1 MNAQAIVS
9 ALGLYAGVFVVGA
22 ISSVIPIVSIDLFL
36 IGLTVATGAA
46 AAVPIVLCAAAG
58 QLAGKLPIYAASR
71 GATTLLGSPSH
82 RERLDRMRAR
92 VARWQRAPLAVLATS
107 AVAGLPPFSIMA
119 TAAGVL
125 AIRLRP
131 FCVVVFAGR
140 AARFAIV
147 IAATALASR

>member
-1 MNAQAIVS
+1 MNAHAIVS
-9 ALGLYAGVFVVGA
+9 ALGLYAGAFVVGA

-36 IGLTVATGAA
+36 IGLTLSTGV

-58 QLAGKLPIYAASR
+58 QLAGKLPIYAGSR
-71 GATTLLGSPSH
+71 GAAALRGPHS
-82 RERLDRMRAR
+82 ERLDRMRDR

-131 FCVVVFAGR
+131 FCIVVFAGR

-147 IAATALASR
+147 IAATSLASR

>member
-1 MNAQAIVS
+1 MNAHTIVS
-9 ALGLYAGVFVVGA
+9 ALGLYAGAFVVGA

-58 QLAGKLPIYAASR
+58 QLAGKLPIYTASR
-71 GATTLLGSPSH
+71 GVTTLRGPHS
-82 RERLDRMRAR
+82 ERLDRMRDR